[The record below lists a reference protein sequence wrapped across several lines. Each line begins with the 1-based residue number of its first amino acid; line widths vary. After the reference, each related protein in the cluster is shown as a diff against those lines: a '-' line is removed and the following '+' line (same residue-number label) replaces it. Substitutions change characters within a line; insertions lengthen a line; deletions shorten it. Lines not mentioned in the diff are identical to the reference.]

1 MFFGVMMGFSGKGLV
16 GFRGWA
22 LVAACGAAVMASVAL
37 VACGGGTT
45 QQTVFKPTRVLAF
58 GDETSVLTATG
69 TKYAVNA
76 LDANAAVDCLANP
89 LWIQTVARIYTF
101 EYPQC
106 NPTASAEVKAFTRA
120 APGAQVNEL
129 RAQIDQQVSVG
140 AGGGGGIGAGDLALV
155 MVGANDVLAL
165 YAQYPTRSEA
175 DILTDARARGDLL
188 AAQVNRLVNLG
199 ARVIVSSAIDVGV
212 TPFAVAQK
220 AAFTDTDR
228 AALLTRITAAL
239 NGRMRVGILND
250 GRFVGLVL
258 ADEMVQTMVKSPASF
273 ALTDAVSVICNVALP
288 DCTSKTLID
297 TATEATWL
305 WADAT
310 HLSAA
315 GQTRLGSLAQQRA
328 QGNPF

>member
-1 MFFGVMMGFSGKGLV
+1 MFFGVMMVFSGKGLV

-22 LVAACGAAVMASVAL
+22 LVAACGAALVASVAL

-45 QQTVFKPTRVLAF
+45 QQTVFKATRVLAF
-58 GDETSVLTATG
+58 GDETSVLTPTG

-76 LDANAAVDCLANP
+76 LDANAGVDCLANP

-101 EYPQC
+101 VYPQC
-106 NPTASAEVKAFTRA
+106 NPSASTEVKAFTLA
-120 APGAQVNEL
+120 ALGAQVNEL

-140 AGGGGGIGAGDLALV
+140 GGFGAGDLALV

-165 YAQYPTRSEA
+165 YTQYPARSEA
-175 DILTDARARGDLL
+175 DILTDARARGEVL

-199 ARVIVSSAIDVGV
+199 ARVIVSSAIDMGV
-212 TPFAVAQK
+212 TPYAVAQK

-250 GRFVGLVL
+250 GRYVGLVL

-273 ALTDAVSVICNVALP
+273 ALTNAVSVICNVALP
-288 DCTSKTLID
+288 NCTSKTLID